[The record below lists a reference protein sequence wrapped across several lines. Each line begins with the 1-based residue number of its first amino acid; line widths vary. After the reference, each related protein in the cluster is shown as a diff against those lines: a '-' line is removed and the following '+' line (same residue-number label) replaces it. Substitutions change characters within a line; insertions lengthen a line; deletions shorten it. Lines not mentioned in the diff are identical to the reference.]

1 MKVMNTLKAQLE
13 YITFK
18 NKIQGVIEMKIR
30 MMKYVNTT
38 KCYKEITE
46 NVSKELVLETGEEN
60 GRYFSN
66 NFTSIDRDTALRIIE
81 QSLTAG
87 YKIVEL

>member
-1 MKVMNTLKAQLE
+1 MINTPNQQLE

-18 NKIQGVIEMKIR
+18 TKIQGVIEIKIR
-30 MMKYVNTT
+30 MIKYVNTT
-38 KCYKEITE
+38 KCYKEISE

-66 NFTSIDRDTALRIIE
+66 NFTSIDMDTALRIIE
-81 QSLTAG
+81 QSLIAG

>member
-1 MKVMNTLKAQLE
+1 
-13 YITFK
+13 
-18 NKIQGVIEMKIR
+18 MKIR
-30 MMKYVNTT
+30 MIKYVNTT

-46 NVSKELVLETGEEN
+46 NILSKRLVLEVGEEN

-66 NFTSIDRDTALRIIE
+66 NFTSIDRDAALRIIE

>member
-1 MKVMNTLKAQLE
+1 
-13 YITFK
+13 
-18 NKIQGVIEMKIR
+18 MKIR
-30 MMKYVNTT
+30 MIKYVNTT

-66 NFTSIDRDTALRIIE
+66 NFTSIDRDAALRIIE
-81 QSLTAG
+81 QSLAAG